1 MSRWEQSPV
10 EIYHLL
16 FIDKAVSQTDASQ
29 GDGPRFD
36 SQLVALA
43 FCEADHGTAA
53 PSLTNRLASFT
64 KGLSGQ
70 PGSLSPAP
78 DSNSALNPFEYR
90 AGFSR
95 PFYIDM
101 AFNNSI

>member
-36 SQLVALA
+36 SQLVVLA
-43 FCEADHGTAA
+43 FCEADHVTAA
-53 PSLTNRLASFT
+53 PSLT
-64 KGLSGQ
+64 
-70 PGSLSPAP
+70 
-78 DSNSALNPFEYR
+78 
-90 AGFSR
+90 
-95 PFYIDM
+95 
-101 AFNNSI
+101 